1 MKDICADN
9 SLSIASS
16 DNLVDQYYYV
26 GDSAL
31 AVQATVSQT
40 VAISDCPL
48 TVTLEYWD
56 ELSHIWRDHTELTT
70 TAGQE
75 EYSLSAYTSS
85 FVQNWV
91 DVNTGYFEIYTL
103 DANDE
108 YDGPTTSNT
117 EI

>member
-1 MKDICADN
+1 M
-9 SLSIASS
+9 
-16 DNLVDQYYYV
+16 
-26 GDSAL
+26 
-31 AVQATVSQT
+31 
-40 VAISDCPL
+40 

-75 EYSLSAYTSS
+75 EYSLSAYSSS

-91 DVNTGYFEIYTL
+91 SVNTGYFEIYTL